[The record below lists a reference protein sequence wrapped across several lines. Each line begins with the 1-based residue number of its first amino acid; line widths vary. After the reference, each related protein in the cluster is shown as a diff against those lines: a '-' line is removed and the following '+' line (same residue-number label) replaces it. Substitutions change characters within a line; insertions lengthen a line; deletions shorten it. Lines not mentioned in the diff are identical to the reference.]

1 MRLCESW
8 SRSPRVLILI
18 LTLILLRYDDY
29 TAIHNIFS
37 ALNFTLLEAR
47 AHLS

>member
-8 SRSPRVLILI
+8 SRSPRVLILT
-18 LTLILLRYDDY
+18 LTLILSRYDDY
-29 TAIHNIFS
+29 TTIHDIFS

-47 AHLS
+47 VRLP